1 MKKLLLG
8 LGVLAV
14 LVSALLAW
22 VMLGENHNNPE
33 ALRAR
38 VNEYWQA
45 VKTNDQYTRYKMMT
59 AYAEGKLQPDQLRPQ
74 MSQQM
79 SVLAYQVNEIR
90 VEDDGTAQVE
100 VDVTLTLPNFGGKG
114 FHRRSRENWT
124 YVGDNWYRGLR
135 GEYRK
140 QLEDISGH
148 SSPATEMEDKDEV
161 N

>member
-1 MKKLLLG
+1 MKKLLMG
-8 LGVLAV
+8 LGWLAV
-14 LVSALLAW
+14 AVSALLAW
-22 VMLGENHNNPE
+22 VMLSENRANPE
-33 ALRAR
+33 VLRAR

-45 VKTNDQYTRYKMMT
+45 VKTNDQHTRYKMMT
-59 AYAEGKLQPDQLRPQ
+59 AYAEGKMQPDQLRPQ
-74 MSQQM
+74 MSAQM
-79 SVLAYQVNEIR
+79 SVLAYQIGDIR
-90 VEDDGTAQVE
+90 MEDDGTAQVE

-140 QLEDISGH
+140 QLKDTQGQ
-148 SSPATEMEDKDEV
+148 PAPGTEMEDMNET

>member
-1 MKKLLLG
+1 MKKLLMG
-8 LGVLAV
+8 LGWPAV
-14 LVSALLAW
+14 AVSALLAW
-22 VMLGENHNNPE
+22 VMLSENRANPE
-33 ALRAR
+33 LLRAR

-45 VKTNDQYTRYKMMT
+45 VRSNDHHTRYKMLT
-59 AYAEGKLQPDQLRPQ
+59 AYAEGKMQPDQLRPQ
-74 MSQQM
+74 MSPQM
-79 SVLAYQVNEIR
+79 SVLAHEIRDIR

-140 QLEDISGH
+140 QLEDNSGQ
-148 SSPATEMEDKDEV
+148 SSPATEMEVKDES